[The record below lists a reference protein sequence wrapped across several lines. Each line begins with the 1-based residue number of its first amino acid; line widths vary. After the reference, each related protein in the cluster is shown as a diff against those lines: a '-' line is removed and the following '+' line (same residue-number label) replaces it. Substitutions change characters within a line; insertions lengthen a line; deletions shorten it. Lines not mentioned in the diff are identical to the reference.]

1 MSQPVIQTENLT
13 KVFGRGRKQKIAV
26 RTMNLSVA
34 PRQVYGFLGQNGAGK
49 STTIRMLLTLMR
61 PTKGRALL
69 LGHNPR
75 NNPAILRRVGW
86 LVEGA
91 AFYPYLS
98 GWQNLEV
105 VGNSHGGF
113 DGKRAHEL
121 LELVG
126 LAEAKQVKFR
136 KYSTGMKQRLG
147 IAASLLH
154 DPEVLIFDEPTNG
167 MDPSGIRE
175 MRQFIREL
183 AHTHG
188 KTVFLTSHLLGEV
201 QQACDR
207 VAIIHHGQMIQEGS
221 ITDLLN
227 QRPQIEAEVSS
238 VDSACDVLKE
248 SWTVNITEQ
257 NHLMIDAQRDDAPEI
272 VRKLVEN
279 QIDIFSIKPYQ
290 QTLEDYFINLTN
302 AQGDSAS

>member
-26 RTMNLSVA
+26 RTMNLSIE

-61 PTKGRALL
+61 PSQGRALL
-69 LGHNPR
+69 LGQDPRKNPS
-75 NNPAILRRVGW
+75 ILRRVGW

-91 AFYPYLS
+91 AFYPYLN

-113 DGKRAHEL
+113 DGKRANEL

-126 LAEAKQVKFR
+126 LSKAKQVKFR

-154 DPEVLIFDEPTNG
+154 NPEVLIFDEPTNG

-175 MRQFIREL
+175 MRKFIREL

-207 VAIIHHGQMIQEGS
+207 VAIIHHGQMIQEGA
-221 ITDLLN
+221 IAELLN
-227 QRPQIEAEVSS
+227 QRPQIEVEVSFAD
-238 VDSACDVLKE
+238 VACSVLKE
-248 SWTVNITEQ
+248 NWVVNITEQ
-257 NHLMIDAQRDDAPEI
+257 GQLMVDATRDDAPEI
-272 VRKLVEN
+272 VRRLVEN
-279 QIDIFSIKPYQ
+279 QIDVFSITPYQ